1 MIKTPI
7 SIVSAD
13 YLENYK
19 IALKFNDE
27 KEVVID
33 FEDFITCSQHPDIK
47 KYKDLSEFKNFH
59 LDFGELEWNDYELAF
74 PIYDLYQG
82 KITH

>member
-1 MIKTPI
+1 MITTPL

-33 FEDFITCSQHPDIK
+33 FEDFITRS
-47 KYKDLSEFKNFH
+47 
-59 LDFGELEWNDYELAF
+59 
-74 PIYDLYQG
+74 
-82 KITH
+82 